1 MSEAL
6 TVKLISRKQIIG
18 LNYDIFP
25 AKKCEKM
32 HAVLNCIFVSPDVEI
47 KCAMLFPL
55 ILNSKQKALE
65 NSPQISWYW
74 ALEVYKLM
82 FEW

>member
-32 HAVLNCIFVSPDVEI
+32 HAVYCIFVSPDVEI

-65 NSPQISWYW
+65 NSPQISWYIGLW
-74 ALEVYKLM
+74 GSTN
-82 FEW
+82 

>member
-6 TVKLISRKQIIG
+6 STYMTVKLISRKQIID

-32 HAVLNCIFVSPDVEI
+32 HAVYCIFVSPDVEI

-55 ILNSKQKALE
+55 ILNSKQKALK
-65 NSPQISWYW
+65 NSPQISWY
-74 ALEVYKLM
+74 
-82 FEW
+82 